1 MSQRITVNKNILHHE
16 KGVIP
21 DILPF
26 DSKYG
31 KKEIIIDNTVGDEG
45 FWILNEDGYYT
56 KVSINPTIIEG
67 LTDAE
72 VRQIARDIIAGDAAS
87 NFAKKSQLSELSGN
101 VETIRQ
107 ELSGSVETLANE
119 VSGLTEQ
126 IGTSGERITEYID
139 EKISQID
146 ATDLAGVTQENLDAI
161 AALVDLIEHNQPILE
176 AIQIA
181 INGHVALTRAQY
193 DELIANGRV
202 MIGDKLIVYN
212 SKTYYNI
219 YEEEGG
225 SDEDSY
231 EYDEETGMLT
241 ILGDVSIDE
250 DGMIE
255 ISATV
260 DSDGF
265 ITINGGGGDE
275 DIVIDDDGLIEV
287 SDEQIDEDGFINIPD
302 SWEIM

>member
-176 AIQIA
+176 AIRIA
-181 INGHVALTRAQY
+181 IDGHVALTRAQY
-193 DELIANGRV
+193 DELITNGKV
-202 MIGDKLIVYN
+202 TIGDRLIVYN

-225 SDEDSY
+225 DEDSY
-231 EYDEETGMLT
+231 EYDEETGMLA

-250 DGMIE
+250 DGMVE

-260 DSDGF
+260 DSDGY
-265 ITINGGGGDE
+265 ITVNGDE
-275 DIVIDDDGLIEV
+275 SEDEEIVVDDNGLIEV